1 MIPRKNIKLVLC
13 TFYLLYSFENG
24 GKTVAQTTQN
34 DAEDSDNT
42 ISSNDYESVYLS
54 VTPNLYLELDTTVDY
69 SSTTENL
76 ETGLITN
83 TTDNSTTLTNQTSS
97 EVNCTDTPNSVQNL
111 TVSSTYSSL
120 ILSWSPVVSSEE
132 CIQLYN
138 ITWYSE
144 SDEDVEYATVY
155 SSASEYVISNL
166 TSCTSYI
173 ISVVVVG
180 QNENDSAAITVTG
193 NTTESQIPQVNNLD
207 VEPLEY
213 GLNVTWDSP
222 DNVACLKYYLVNVL
236 AEGDVVE
243 NSANVSNEV
252 TFYTFSNLSAC
263 TVYTVQVTPISTNNN
278 YGTASNISGET
289 SASTPG
295 VVRNLIALSQ
305 NTPESSVYLTWSE
318 PSLNPTCVLYYNVD
332 TCYENNC
339 TEDRTTSLFYNATSL
354 SPCRNY
360 TFNVSA
366 VGSNYSSESV
376 TETAETLYLAPG
388 SVSDLAAPS
397 QNITGYSVY
406 LTWSEPSLNPTCIL
420 NYSIS
425 ICSDSNCTESST
437 RDVFYNA
444 TSLDPCLAYT
454 FTVNAIGV
462 VGSSDTANTTATTS
476 YVTPG
481 EPTSMAV
488 TSGQYSLF
496 VSWEPPSTAPT
507 CVNSYQVMVLNG
519 TEYSITDTNITL
531 SDLIACKS
539 YIIQITPVWTS
550 GEGET
555 GIIQGTTEQSVDD
568 PPVQDIEP
576 WVTKSTISVGWH
588 IDRENNEC
596 DLTSVL
602 TYCNYTITEGRGYE
616 LVNGYSIDDIS
627 TFSSGT
633 NVTINVT
640 LDNLSPFTS
649 YECYAVTVNSAGKSI
664 NGENITVITSEDV
677 PSAPSLTALNLTS
690 STFNLVW
697 ENPTYL
703 PGNLIQ
709 HEIILGLQRL
719 FPQPSFCVYNDSSET
734 IPNINGSTLAYTYLD
749 AVSYSN
755 YTASIRARTNA
766 GWGNYSDYVSFQ
778 TLAGVPG
785 AVTNV
790 EYSNTT
796 NASNVNVLDT
806 FLSWQLPCSLNGEI
820 EFFDVYVSG
829 IRDGYEDHKF
839 NRTYNVSEIVN
850 TDVRFEMN
858 FGQLRAEYSYIFQ
871 ISTKVKGVSEYG
883 LSTNY
888 SVIYPAGI
896 PPLPSNWYMTQIEI
910 DPYKAQRGLHTA
922 WVLLPLF
929 ENTNGEIQY
938 YAIMVSELGQ
948 STQVSHRLDVGSGK
962 WPNATLWQEAMPYNP
977 VVSYQATPVKWHP
990 ASTENIVDSG
1000 KIKAVKFMLGG
1011 NLTCAKLTSDSNR
1024 EASYCNGPLQPDLQ
1038 YEVRMRA
1045 FTNGGYQDSETIIVI
1060 TKAEF
1065 NLGLVIGVVFGL
1077 LFLGI
1082 IVTMMLL
1089 IRKGGLQAIIRNP
1102 LNPIGQTS
1110 PVPDPFSR
1118 KKFEIHC
1125 QDLSVNPGK
1134 LSNEFQLLQTLS
1146 VDLQMST
1153 NVASL
1158 QANRKKNRYTDILP
1172 YDFSR
1177 VKLEIVDNDP
1187 NTDYINASFVHGYSG
1202 AVEYIASQG
1211 PKEETTYDFWRMI
1224 FQYNVKVIVM
1234 VTQLVEKGKEKC
1246 HQYYP
1251 NMREHFEYED
1261 ITIRCSTQLDF
1272 VFYTQRNIV
1281 LQKGN
1286 DRRTLMHLHFKEW
1299 SDHGIPDDV
1308 HSMVQFCQIVRRHIN
1323 ESKSV
1328 AVIHC
1333 SAGVG
1338 RTGTLMAI
1346 DILLQQIRDNKKLD
1360 VFGTVFNLRKD
1371 RINMVQTESQ
1381 YAYIYNCTRQTLNN
1395 PYPARLAKPPP
1406 IEPIYENLTKKK
1418 RPITDSNTNLV
1429 NSIETLKKISP
1440 SSSMD
1445 SMEQIYEFAVQR
1457 PIYSTQLSTLSTGL
1471 RYSKSTSA
1479 INTQVSPSVEIVRYG
1494 SHEYPVFEPAPDT
1507 ISSRGS
1513 MDRNVLLEFA
1523 RPLGLRLD

>member
-1 MIPRKNIKLVLC
+1 MIPRKNIKFVLC

-24 GKTVAQTTQN
+24 GKTVAETRQN
-34 DAEDSDNT
+34 DAEFSENT
-42 ISSNDYESVYLS
+42 ISSNDYESEYSS
-54 VTPNLYLELDTTVDY
+54 VSPTVNLEPDTTVDY
-69 SSTTENL
+69 FSTTKNS
-76 ETGLITN
+76 ETRLIDD
-83 TTDNSTTLTNQTSS
+83 TTDNSTTLTNGTSS
-97 EVNCTDTPNSVQNL
+97 EVNCTDTPSSVQNL

-120 ILSWSPVVSSEE
+120 TLSWSPVVSSEE

-138 ITWYSE
+138 ITWNSE
-144 SDEDVEYATVY
+144 SSDDFDYDIVY
-155 SSASEYVISNL
+155 SPASEYVISNL
-166 TSCTSYI
+166 TSCTSYV

-180 QNENDSAAITVTG
+180 ENGNVSNATTVTG

-213 GLNVTWDSP
+213 GLNVTWDPP
-222 DNVACLKYYLVNVL
+222 DNLSCLKYYLVNVT
-236 AEGDVVE
+236 AEGDFVE
-243 NSANVSNEV
+243 NLANASSEV

-263 TVYTVQVTPISTNNN
+263 TMYTVQVTPISTNDN
-278 YGTASNISGET
+278 YGTASRINGET

-295 VVRNLIALSQ
+295 AVRNLTVLTQ
-305 NTPESSVYLTWSE
+305 NITESSIYLTWSE
-318 PSLNPTCVLYYNVD
+318 PSLNPTCVLYYKVD

-339 TEDRTTSLFYNATSL
+339 TEDITASLFYNATSL
-354 SPCRNY
+354 SPCRSY

-366 VGSNYSSESV
+366 VGSNHSSESA
-376 TETAETLYLAPG
+376 TETARTTYLAPG
-388 SVSDLAAPS
+388 EVSGLAAPS
-397 QNITGYSVY
+397 QNVTGYSVY

-425 ICSDSNCTESST
+425 ICNDNNCTENHT

-444 TSLDPCLAYT
+444 TSLDPCLTYT
-454 FTVNAIGV
+454 FTVNAIGF
-462 VGSSDTANTTATTS
+462 VGSSHTANTTATTS

-481 EPTSMAV
+481 IPTSMTV
-488 TSGQYSLF
+488 TPGQYSLY

-507 CVNSYQVMVLNG
+507 CVNHYQVMILNG
-519 TEYSITDTNITL
+519 TTHSITDTNITL

-550 GEGET
+550 DEGESGT
-555 GIIQGTTEQSVDD
+555 IEGTTEESVDD
-568 PPVQDIEP
+568 PPVQDIVP

-588 IDRENNEC
+588 IDRDNNEC
-596 DLTSVL
+596 GLTSVL
-602 TYCNYTITEGRGYE
+602 TYCNYTISEGRGYE
-616 LVNGYSIDDIS
+616 LVNGFSTDDIS

-640 LDNLSPFTS
+640 LYNLSPFTY
-649 YECYAVTVNSAGKSI
+649 YECYGVTVNSAGQSV
-664 NGENITVITSEDV
+664 NGENVTVRTSEDV
-677 PSAPSLTALNLTS
+677 PSAPSLEALNLTS

-697 ENPTYL
+697 ESPNYL
-703 PGNLIQ
+703 PGNLIEY
-709 HEIILGLQRL
+709 EIILGLQRL
-719 FPQPSFCVYNDSSET
+719 FLQPSFCIYNDSSKT
-734 IPNINGSTLAYTYLD
+734 ISDINGTTLAYAYLE
-749 AVSYSN
+749 AVPYSN
-755 YTASIRARTNA
+755 YSASIKARTNA
-766 GWGNYSDYVSFQ
+766 GWGNYSNYISFQ

-785 AVTNV
+785 AVNNV
-790 EYSNTT
+790 EYSNKT
-796 NASNVNVLDT
+796 NASNIDVLDT

-820 EFFDVYVSG
+820 EFFNVYVSG
-829 IRDGYEDHKF
+829 TRDGYDDHEF
-839 NRTYNVSEIVN
+839 NRTYNVSEIVDAD
-850 TDVRFEMN
+850 TKFTMN

-871 ISTKVKGVSEYG
+871 ISTKVKGVSEKG
-883 LSTNY
+883 PLTNY

-896 PPLPSNWYMTQIEI
+896 PPLPSSWYMTQINI
-910 DPYKAQRGLHTA
+910 DPYKAQRSLSTA

-938 YAIMVSELGQ
+938 YAIMVSEIGQ
-948 STQVSHRLDVGSGK
+948 STQISHRLDVRSGE

-977 VVSYQATPVKWHP
+977 VVSYQATPVRWHP
-990 ASTENIVDSG
+990 ASTDNIVESG
-1000 KIKAVKFMLGG
+1000 KIKAIKFMLGG
-1011 NLTCAKLTSDSNR
+1011 NLTCPKLTSNSNR
-1024 EASYCNGPLQPDLQ
+1024 EASYCNGPLQSDLK

-1065 NLGLVIGVVFGL
+1065 NLGLVIGVVSGI
-1077 LFLGI
+1077 LFFGI
-1082 IVTMMLL
+1082 IFLMMLL
-1089 IRKGGLQAIIRNP
+1089 MRKGSWQALIRNP

-1177 VKLEIVDNDP
+1177 VKLEIIDNDP
-1187 NTDYINASFVHGYSG
+1187 NTDYINASFIHGYSG

-1299 SDHGIPDDV
+1299 SDHGIPDDF
-1308 HSMVQFCQIVRRHIN
+1308 HSMIQFCQIVRRHIN

-1346 DILLQQIRDNKKLD
+1346 DILLQQIRDSKKLD

-1418 RPITDSNTNLV
+1418 KSITDSNTNLV

-1445 SMEQIYEFAVQR
+1445 SMEQIYEFAAHR

-1479 INTQVSPSVEIVRYG
+1479 INTQAPPSMEIVRYG
-1494 SHEYPVFEPAPDT
+1494 SHEYPIFEPAPDT

-1523 RPLGLRLD
+1523 RPLGLRMD